1 MKHGRRHSSL
11 KEKTY
16 RDRFHQGAEGY
27 ARPYDAL
34 DVREGTGTPEPREEP
49 TTPLAQALPK
59 KARRQLKRLGLDAE
73 EGP

>member
-16 RDRFHQGAEGY
+16 RDRYQQGAEGY

-34 DVREGTGTPEPREEP
+34 DVREGTGEPQAREEP
-49 TTPLAQALPK
+49 TTPLAKALPK
-59 KARRQLKRLGLDAE
+59 KAQRQIKRLGLESDE
-73 EGP
+73 E